1 MHLKKCIISNILHR
15 TAVVFAG
22 GLPFLPNLAQ
32 LPPPWPFS
40 APSNLAFPRKS
51 FHLVER
57 ERPLMRLAGKRTS
70 LVIEV

>member
-32 LPPPWPFS
+32 LPPPEPPS
-40 APSNLAFPRKS
+40 APLKSSFPKEVIP
-51 FHLVER
+51 FGG

-70 LVIEV
+70 SVIEV